1 MRGPAN
7 GSPRRTASAALR
19 YGVLSA
25 SHLVRRFGARTAV
38 DGVTFEVKAGEVF
51 ALLGPNGAGKTTTLR
66 MLGGLIA
73 PTRGEVRVAGQLM
86 DRANGPGL
94 RARIGFLTETPGL
107 WDQLTVSDNL
117 AVYARLFGMTDVSAA
132 VERSLRRF
140 DLWER
145 RGDRAVLLSKGM
157 KQKLALARALVHD
170 PEIVLLDEPT
180 ANLDPLTSRGVRD
193 LLLELRGRGR
203 AVVVS
208 THNLD
213 EVERVADR
221 VALISTRLV
230 ALGEP
235 SVLRRQMF
243 GRRLIVRLADGP
255 PVSELMAAAGRAG
268 AADVHGVDSTMSM
281 VLDDPDLGAP
291 AVVRALVEA
300 GAAIRA
306 VFDEEPPLEDVYLRL
321 LADER
326 SSVPANKALPDA

>member
-1 MRGPAN
+1 ML
-7 GSPRRTASAALR
+7 SAA
-19 YGVLSA
+19 
-25 SHLVRRFGARTAV
+25 HLVRRFGLRTAV

-73 PTRGEVRVAGQLM
+73 PTSGQVRVAGQLM
-86 DRANGPGL
+86 DRPNGPGL

-107 WDQLTVSDNL
+107 WDQLTVSDNI

-140 DLWER
+140 DLWDR
-145 RGDRAVLLSKGM
+145 RADRAVLLSKGM

-255 PVSELMAAAGRAG
+255 PGSELMAAAGRAG
-268 AADVHGVDSTMSM
+268 AEDVRGVDSTMSM
-281 VLDDPDLGAP
+281 VLGDPELGTP

-321 LADER
+321 LASER
-326 SSVPANKALPDA
+326 PAVPADKAAPDA